1 MDALHAYQQ
10 GLAALQQACQ
20 QPGDQQPE
28 EQQPCSEQLAKCLAI
43 LLNNSAA
50 ACLGFGA
57 YESARAYAHLALRR
71 APRDATTLL
80 HLAKALDGLGRYSEA
95 ADACEAHLNA
105 LARQLQ
111 SSNSNSNSSGFRL
124 AVTAAFTDGQR
135 FLQSLRQRAAEAER
149 GEYNEAGMAR
159 EAAAST
165 TPRLERHADF
175 IGPVQVADAGEGRG
189 RILVTSQPVRA
200 GQLLLAMRADAL
212 CYDSEVPASFH
223 PPPGQQRSRAHLQL
237 ARQLPAAAVASSR
250 LAARLSYLHANGN
263 PVPPLPD
270 VQECGFVPAAAR
282 HGAATGGDAERLQA
296 GPAAVAAEEVAV
308 AARAYA
314 AAVAAGTSASQQAR
328 YAWTRGLLQTTW
340 RDQLSADSQLLDGIC
355 ATNVFETNP
364 RLPAEQPATGGSS
377 TGAAAVAALETEAG
391 GSGLWTLA
399 AYFNHACLDN
409 TERYFL
415 GDFLFVR
422 ASRDLPAGAEVTIT
436 YLNPLM
442 SFRERARALEKRGFA
457 CGCELCSGEIEWR
470 RRQPEK
476 AAQEADLLDCYRVLQ
491 AQIAEEEADSSPTSS
506 ATSSTSSGS
515 SPATPAFLSTHP
527 EQRARRRRLA
537 TRLQE
542 LLSGLRDA
550 TRGRVW
556 RAAALYRPYVQLAE
570 LLQSCG
576 DFQEAAEA
584 YEEAFGSLAQQR
596 DGDDAAAAGAADN
609 HDHVST
615 TGPLLAGEAAAAAA
629 VAAAAVVGDRQLL
642 SPGSAVLVAV
652 KAAVAWSLVGPAPRF
667 GGDGITWQEQER
679 RREAAKQRTRLWEA
693 TARGLWCRYF
703 GGNQELF
710 EARFAVSLR
719 RLRE

>member
-80 HLAKALDGLGRYSEA
+80 HLAKALDGLGRCVGHSKARLHFQMWLFTVTLLTASSACRYSEA

-165 TPRLERHADF
+165 TPRLEGHADF

-328 YAWTRGLLQTTW
+328 YAWTRGLLQV
-340 RDQLSADSQLLDGIC
+340 RMRVCPGVL
-355 ATNVFETNP
+355 
-364 RLPAEQPATGGSS
+364 
-377 TGAAAVAALETEAG
+377 
-391 GSGLWTLA
+391 
-399 AYFNHACLDN
+399 
-409 TERYFL
+409 
-415 GDFLFVR
+415 VR
-422 ASRDLPAGAEVTIT
+422 AI
-436 YLNPLM
+436 
-442 SFRERARALEKRGFA
+442 
-457 CGCELCSGEIEWR
+457 
-470 RRQPEK
+470 Q
-476 AAQEADLLDCYRVLQ
+476 
-491 AQIAEEEADSSPTSS
+491 
-506 ATSSTSSGS
+506 
-515 SPATPAFLSTHP
+515 
-527 EQRARRRRLA
+527 
-537 TRLQE
+537 
-542 LLSGLRDA
+542 GL
-550 TRGRVW
+550 
-556 RAAALYRPYVQLAE
+556 
-570 LLQSCG
+570 
-576 DFQEAAEA
+576 
-584 YEEAFGSLAQQR
+584 
-596 DGDDAAAAGAADN
+596 
-609 HDHVST
+609 
-615 TGPLLAGEAAAAAA
+615 GEAH
-629 VAAAAVVGDRQLL
+629 
-642 SPGSAVLVAV
+642 
-652 KAAVAWSLVGPAPRF
+652 WSH
-667 GGDGITWQEQER
+667 
-679 RREAAKQRTRLWEA
+679 
-693 TARGLWCRYF
+693 
-703 GGNQELF
+703 
-710 EARFAVSLR
+710 LR
-719 RLRE
+719 RKPWVVTLQLTI